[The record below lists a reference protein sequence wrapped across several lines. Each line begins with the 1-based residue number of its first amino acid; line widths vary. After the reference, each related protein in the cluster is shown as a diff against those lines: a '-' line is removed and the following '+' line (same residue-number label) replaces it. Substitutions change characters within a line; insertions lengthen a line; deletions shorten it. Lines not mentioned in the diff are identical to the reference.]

1 MIHQEGRKKE
11 QYCLGAGAGFRS
23 DGARQETAQEPVEAP
38 QYRGVRCGVRVEG
51 SLYIFHTSRGNLSPF
66 LCFVSLSLILSFCHS
81 VSVCLSQFIIVSD
94 LSISHKRRV

>member
-51 SLYIFHTSRGNLSPF
+51 SLYLFHTPRGNLSLL
-66 LCFVSLSLILSFCHS
+66 LCFCVFITHSLFLSFGLSVSLSIYYF
-81 VSVCLSQFIIVSD
+81 F
-94 LSISHKRRV
+94 